1 MACSFQCLNLP
12 MPSPKGLITFD
23 VLNISGSMLK
33 NLISQDSGA
42 SSKGYQLEISW
53 FFVNSIV
60 QYS

>member
-1 MACSFQCLNLP
+1 